1 MQAPFPRR
9 GDEAVNRSDVAL
21 PLHKSLRTRG
31 VVATL
36 ALLLYLALAGAYVAT
51 ERLRIDDSVQAL
63 ETLSRHE
70 KALAVTEAAVAGA
83 LLDVSEESNA
93 EKDAPPPPQE
103 LRLYMESCARLFAAL
118 DEFDPGYARLQR
130 AIARAY
136 DDLQAQPVRAAWIGL
151 REALSRAASE
161 LDIRRAQLADRREQ
175 AVVSYQRSYDAV
187 TIKTMLLSA
196 IGLVMFG
203 TLAGWFFARLARDIQ
218 RLEAH
223 ARQIVAG
230 TRGVMLQVTRE
241 DEVGRLM
248 HAVNRMAADLDERE
262 QHIELERESRAHQD
276 KMLAVGAL
284 AAGMAHEVNN
294 PLAVIAG
301 SAESLKA
308 AAQERADAALAEE
321 AERISLQAR
330 RAGQAAQRLADAAAP
345 QPSQRDWFD
354 LRGLVQRVVQWM
366 HYDRR
371 YRGFAFDVQAPAD
384 LPAVYSSAETVQRVL
399 ARMLALACDAMA
411 AQGAARSPL
420 AIVLRRADATLELG
434 LDFPAA
440 LDPAQ
445 EQVQRSVQLGRAA
458 LAPLGAQLALG
469 QASTGG
475 STIKLVLPMNTDDN
489 PQ

>member
-1 MQAPFPRR
+1 MSRH
-9 GDEAVNRSDVAL
+9 EAAL

-36 ALLLYLALAGAYVAT
+36 ALLVYMALAGAYVAT
-51 ERLRIDDSVQAL
+51 ERLRIDDSVHAL

-93 EKDAPPPPQE
+93 EKDILPPPQE
-103 LRLYMESCARLFAAL
+103 LRLYMEACAKLFAAL

-130 AIARAY
+130 AVVRAY
-136 DDLQAQPVRAAWIGL
+136 DDLQAQPVRAAWIEL

-161 LDIRRAQLADRREQ
+161 LDIRRAQLADQREQ
-175 AVVSYQRSYDAV
+175 AVASYQRSYDAV

-196 IGLVMFG
+196 IGLVLFG
-203 TLAGWFFARLARDIQ
+203 TLAGWFFARLARDIG

-223 ARQIVAG
+223 ARQVVAG
-230 TRGVMLQVTRE
+230 TRGVVLQVTRD
-241 DEVGRLM
+241 DELGRLM

-262 QHIELERESRAHQD
+262 QHIELERERRAHQD

-308 AAQERADAALAEE
+308 TAQERADAALAEE

-330 RAGQAAQRLADAAAP
+330 RAGLAAQRLADAAAP

-371 YRGFAFDVQAPAD
+371 YRGFSFDVQAPLD

-399 ARMLALACDAMA
+399 AQMLELACDAMA
-411 AQGAARSPL
+411 TQGAARSPL
-420 AIVLRRADATLELG
+420 TITLRRAGATLELG
-434 LDFPAA
+434 LDFPAV
-440 LDPAQ
+440 LDPSQ
-445 EQVQRSVQLGRAA
+445 EQMQRSAQLGRAA

-469 QASTGG
+469 QPSPGG
-475 STIKLVLPMNTDDN
+475 STIKLVLPMNTDDT